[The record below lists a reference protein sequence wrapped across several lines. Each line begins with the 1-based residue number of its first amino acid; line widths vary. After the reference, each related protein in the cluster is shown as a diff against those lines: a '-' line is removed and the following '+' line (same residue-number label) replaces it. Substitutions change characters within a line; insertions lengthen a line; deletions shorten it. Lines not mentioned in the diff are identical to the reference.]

1 MQLDEVA
8 THAHERLGLEI
19 QAGSRLRPATVRRRR
34 LEVWSLLTKHGRF
47 WLVAEGGAVELFR
60 AAHGDARSTAVAVR
74 QFLELHPDGP
84 EAPATPRVARRVA
97 RRVTPR
103 APKPSAYDCRTC
115 GARVTPQRP
124 SVMQERQLCRRCR
137 HAEYERELY
146 RNDPAYRAQALVRN
160 AKRYQRHAGRGAT

>member
-8 THAHERLGLEI
+8 AHAHERLGLEI
-19 QAGSRLRPATVRRRR
+19 QAATFRGAQLAGHRH
-34 LEVWSLLTKHGRF
+34 LGVWSLLTEHGRF
-47 WLVAEGGAVELFR
+47 WLVEEGGAVELFR
-60 AAHGDARSTAVAVR
+60 RFPGDSGSTTRVVR
-74 QFLELHPDGP
+74 QFRQLHPDGP

-160 AKRYQRHAGRGAT
+160 AKRYRRRAGSAAS